1 MASVVQLCNTAL
13 SHIGSEARVSSINPP
28 DGSVEAGHCAMFY
41 DLARTELLE
50 PGNWAFTLKRSPLA
64 KVANPSTAWAYALKR
79 SPLAEVANP
88 STAWAYAYA
97 KPSNCLRAL
106 RILRPSIAAAV
117 LTRNLAF
124 EPHTDDRDGA
134 AFDVEGD
141 VILTNAPDAVLLY
154 VQDVTDS
161 TKFPASFTSALSYLL
176 ASYLAGPIIKGNEGV
191 RVGDAMRQR
200 AMALADIAA
209 TASANASSAESLPQP
224 SLLAVRA

>member
-1 MASVVQLCNTAL
+1 MASVVQICNMAL
-13 SHIGSEARVSSINPP
+13 SHIGSEARVSSISPP

-50 PGNWAFTLKRSPLA
+50 PGNWAFSLKRA
-64 KVANPSTAWAYALKR
+64 T
-79 SPLAEVANP
+79 LAEVTNH
-88 STAWAYAYA
+88 STGWPYAYA

-106 RILRPSIAAAV
+106 RILRPSFTQGLV
-117 LTRNLAF
+117 VD
-124 EPHTDDRDGA
+124 PHAGDSGSA
-134 AFDVEGD
+134 PFDIEGD
-141 VILTNAPDAVLLY
+141 VIFTNAPDAVLVY

-200 AMALADIAA
+200 ALALADASA

-224 SLLAVRA
+224 TLLAVRA

>member
-1 MASVVQLCNTAL
+1 MASVVQLCNMAL
-13 SHIGSEARVSSINPP
+13 SHIGSEARVSSISPP

-50 PGNWAFTLKRSPLA
+50 PGNWAFSLKRA
-64 KVANPSTAWAYALKR
+64 T
-79 SPLAEVANP
+79 LAEVTNP
-88 STAWAYAYA
+88 SMGWAYAYA

-106 RILRPSIAAAV
+106 RILRPSIAITVFTQDLAVAPHAADSG
-117 LTRNLAF
+117 TA
-124 EPHTDDRDGA
+124 P
-134 AFDVEGD
+134 FDIEGE
-141 VILTNAPDAVLLY
+141 VIFTNEPDAVLVY

-176 ASYLAGPIIKGNEGV
+176 ASYLAGPILKGNEGV

-200 AMALADIAA
+200 ALALADVSA

-224 SLLAVRA
+224 TLLAVRA

>member
-1 MASVVQLCNTAL
+1 MASVVQLCNMAL
-13 SHIGSEARVSSINPP
+13 SHIGSDARVSSISPP
-28 DGSVEAGHCAMFY
+28 DGSVEAGHCATFY

-50 PGNWAFTLKRSPLA
+50 PGNWAFALRRAALA
-64 KVANPSTAWAYALKR
+64 EVTNPST
-79 SPLAEVANP
+79 V
-88 STAWAYAYA
+88 WAYAYA

-124 EPHTDDRDGA
+124 EPHTDDRGGA

-141 VILTNAPDAVLLY
+141 VILTNEPDAVLLY

-200 AMALADIAA
+200 AMTLADIAA

>member
-1 MASVVQLCNTAL
+1 MASVVQLCNMAL
-13 SHIGSEARVSSINPP
+13 SHIGSEARVSSISPP
-28 DGSVEAGHCAMFY
+28 DGSVEAGHCATFY

-50 PGNWAFTLKRSPLA
+50 PGNWAFSLKRA
-64 KVANPSTAWAYALKR
+64 A
-79 SPLAEVANP
+79 LAEVTNP

-106 RILRPSIAAAV
+106 RILRPSMAAAV

-124 EPHTDDRDGA
+124 EPHTDDRGGA
-134 AFDVEGD
+134 AFDIEGD
-141 VILTNAPDAVLLY
+141 VILTNEPDAVLLY

-224 SLLAVRA
+224 SLLAARA

>member
-1 MASVVQLCNTAL
+1 MASVVQICNMAL

-50 PGNWAFTLKRSPLA
+50 PGNWAFSLKRAPLA
-64 KVANPSTAWAYALKR
+64 KVT
-79 SPLAEVANP
+79 NP

-124 EPHTDDRDGA
+124 EPHTDDRGGA

-141 VILTNAPDAVLLY
+141 VILTNEPDAVLLY

-161 TKFPASFTSALSYLL
+161 TKIPASFTSALSYLL

-200 AMALADIAA
+200 ALALADVSAA
-209 TASANASSAESLPQP
+209 ASANASSAESLPQP
-224 SLLAVRA
+224 TLLSVRA